1 MAGVTLYDF
10 QVDAL
15 RQRKNGCILNGDVGS
30 GKSRTSIAY
39 FYTLFG
45 GRINT
50 KDYVRMKNPSDLYI
64 ITTARKRDTLEWEH
78 ELTNFCMSSDQE
90 THHKL
95 YTNSIVIDS
104 WNNIHKY
111 IDVSNA
117 FFIFDEQRVVG
128 YGAWTKAF
136 LKITRKNRWI
146 LLSATPGDTWLD
158 YLPVFIANGFFKNK
172 TQFYNEHC
180 IFSRYTKYPKVERYY
195 NEQSLIRLRDSILVP
210 MSDQRKTIS
219 HEEIVP
225 VEYDRDKYKLISKTR
240 WDIFKN
246 KPIETAGEYCLVLR
260 KLVNSDPS
268 RGKEVINIL
277 KTHPK
282 AIIFYSYDY
291 ELDLLRQLL
300 QSNNYPYSEWNGHKH
315 EAIIDGNKWV
325 YLVEYT
331 AGCEGW
337 NCITTDTIIFY
348 SQNYSYKVMKQSSG
362 RINRMNTPYIDL
374 YYYHLKS
381 NSPIDSAI
389 TYSLRR
395 KKKFNERKFAPY
407 FAMERKEKE
416 K

>member
-78 ELTNFCMSSDQE
+78 ELTNFCMSSDPE
-90 THHKL
+90 TNHKL

-210 MSDQRKTIS
+210 MSDKRKTIS

-268 RGKEVINIL
+268 RGKEVMNIL

-300 QSNNYPYSEWNGHKH
+300 KSNNYPYSEWNGHKH

-374 YYYHLKS
+374 YYFYLKS
-381 NSPIDSAI
+381 ISPIDSAI
-389 TYSLRR
+389 TFS
-395 KKKFNERKFAPY
+395 FIEF
-407 FAMERKEKE
+407 FFTF
-416 K
+416 

>member
-1 MAGVTLYDF
+1 MAGVSLYDF

-45 GRINT
+45 GRTNT
-50 KDYVRMKNPSDLYI
+50 KDYVRMENPSDLYI

-78 ELTNFCMSSDQE
+78 ELTNFCMSSDPE
-90 THHKL
+90 TNHNL

-225 VEYDRDKYKLISKTR
+225 VEYDRDKYKLISKTH

-260 KLVNSDPS
+260 KLVNSDSS
-268 RGKEVINIL
+268 RGREVMNIL

-315 EAIIDGNKWV
+315 EAIIDGKKWV

-381 NSPIDSAI
+381 NSPIDSVI

-407 FAMERKEKE
+407 FDVERKEKE